1 MPYRDGECLSVLPL
15 MIYRAQGGRRLT
27 MEETIAFVA
36 QYKEHCD
43 SLKNAPMDRIF
54 EYTDAASRLS
64 LKSEEVSPP
73 EMEPEERRQHVAKI
87 FERIARE
94 IRS

>member
-1 MPYRDGECLSVLPL
+1 

-43 SLKNAPMDRIF
+43 SLKNAPMERVF
-54 EYTDAASRLS
+54 EYADAASRLS

-73 EMEPEERRQHVAKI
+73 EMGPEERRQNIAQI